1 MLKFNFGC
9 GEQCLDIYLTM
20 LGLEYQLV
28 MYPLWQS
35 ITPLIIFLR
44 GRLVVWGKAINP
56 TCVQVKWTVKGGLP
70 DSLPSTTSELLVSY
84 TDCAH
89 ETKGKKHQIS
99 TSSVGVK
106 YNLKYLL
113 LGSFQIYKDILLH
126 TSFKENGVTEGVTCS
141 NNFRCRI
148 LGQNISLPFP
158 SFLPAFLTIR
168 KARLLISK

>member
-1 MLKFNFGC
+1 MQNFFLSILNRKLKKEIHTCFKYHGILNVLKFNFGC

-28 MYPLWQS
+28 MYPPWQS
-35 ITPLIIFLR
+35 ITHLIIFLR

-56 TCVQVKWTVKGGLP
+56 TCVQVKWTGNGGGLP

-89 ETKGKKHQIS
+89 ETKSKKHQIS

-106 YNLKYLL
+106 YNLKYI
-113 LGSFQIYKDILLH
+113 F
-126 TSFKENGVTEGVTCS
+126 FWGVSKFIKIFCCIQV
-141 NNFRCRI
+141 
-148 LGQNISLPFP
+148 L
-158 SFLPAFLTIR
+158 R
-168 KARLLISK
+168 KMAWLEVL